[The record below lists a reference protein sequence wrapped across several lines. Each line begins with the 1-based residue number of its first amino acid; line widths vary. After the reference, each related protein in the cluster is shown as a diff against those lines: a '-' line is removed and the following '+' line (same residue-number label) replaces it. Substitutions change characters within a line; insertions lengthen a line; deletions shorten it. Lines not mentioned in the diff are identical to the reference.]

1 MEKMIQIGILYQY
14 YKDLLSD
21 KQSEAIEQYYLEDLS
36 LTEIAELEGVSK
48 QAISRNIKRAE
59 RLLLDYEDKLGL
71 YKRNKE
77 LVGELDKLKDLL
89 IDHTNEEGRD
99 LLIKQVDL
107 LISKL
112 N

>member
-1 MEKMIQIGILYQY
+1 MEKMIKIGILYQY

-48 QAISRNIKRAE
+48 QAISTTIKRAE

-71 YKRNKE
+71 YERNKE
-77 LVGELDKLKDLL
+77 LVGDLERLRNLL
-89 IDHTNEEGRD
+89 IDHTNEEGRSI
-99 LLIKQVDL
+99 LTKQVDL
-107 LISKL
+107 LIAKI